1 MNMIEQFENAQIARL
16 TEGKI
21 LPVFAPGDTVKVN
34 VRVIEGANERI
45 QGYEGVV
52 IARRNAGVNSSFLV
66 RKISHGV
73 GVERR
78 FMLYSPVVQSIEV
91 IRRGV
96 VHRAKLYYLRNL
108 RGKAARIKEK
118 R

>member
-1 MNMIEQFENAQIARL
+1 MIDKFEQNQIVKL
-16 TEGKI
+16 TENKKI
-21 LPVFAPGDTVKVN
+21 PDFSPGDTVRVS

-52 IARRNAGVNSSFLV
+52 IARRNAGVRSSFLV

-73 GVERR
+73 GVERK
-78 FMLYSPVVQSIEV
+78 FMLYSPIVQNIEV
-91 IRRGV
+91 VKRGIV
-96 VHRAKLYYLRNL
+96 RRAKLYYLRDL